1 MIMKKK
7 QTELKATVFSSGLPH
22 VLFNGKN
29 LDMVKEFVGDACEIR
44 PVYDNNGVV
53 WGHYVVVKTTDS
65 LVRLKPFDIV
75 FKDAEGI
82 HVLNH

>member
-1 MIMKKK
+1 MIMKK
-7 QTELKATVFSSGLPH
+7 QTELRATVFSSGLPH

-29 LDMVKEFVGDACEIR
+29 LDMVKAFAGDACEIK
-44 PVYDNNGVV
+44 PVFDNCGIV
-53 WGHYVVVKTTDS
+53 WGHYVVVKTVDS

-75 FKDAEGI
+75 FKDADGI